1 MNPFVD
7 IDRKS
12 MIVYNDTE
20 QFFRYCIRKE
30 TMSNKILSEEISD
43 KYSLRGRVFHKIR
56 DDILSGKYKE
66 HDELREAA
74 IGEELGVSR
83 TPVREAF
90 RQLELEGL
98 IHIIPNKGAYVTGIT
113 SKDVRDIYMI
123 RAELESLCARWAT
136 RNITTELM
144 EEMEENVYLSEFHE
158 AKGHTEQIASLDNRF
173 HEILYEACGSKML
186 EHTLRDFHQYVYRIR
201 KQTLAQ
207 GARGSASNDEHRQIM
222 EAIKAK
228 DEDKAADVARIHM
241 LNAYDNIC
249 KKGLLD

>member
-1 MNPFVD
+1 
-7 IDRKS
+7 
-12 MIVYNDTE
+12 
-20 QFFRYCIRKE
+20 
-30 TMSNKILSEEISD
+30 MSDKILSDEISD

-56 DDILSGKYKE
+56 DDILNGKYKE

-98 IHIIPNKGAYVTGIT
+98 IHIVPNKGAYVTGIT

-123 RAELESLCARWAT
+123 RAQLEGLCAKWAT
-136 RNITTELM
+136 EHISESQM
-144 EEMEENVYLSEFHE
+144 QEMEENVYLAEFHA

-173 HEILYEACGSKML
+173 HEIMYEACASKML
-186 EHTLRDFHQYVYRIR
+186 EHSLKDFHQYVYRIR

-207 GARGSASNDEHRQIM
+207 GARSSASNDEHRKIM
-222 EAIKAK
+222 EAIKEKDGERACELAK
-228 DEDKAADVARIHM
+228 IHM

>member
-1 MNPFVD
+1 MSD
-7 IDRKS
+7 K
-12 MIVYNDTE
+12 
-20 QFFRYCIRKE
+20 FF
-30 TMSNKILSEEISD
+30 SDEISD

-56 DDILSGKYKE
+56 DDILNGKYKE

-98 IHIIPNKGAYVTGIT
+98 IHIVPNKGAYVTGIT

-123 RAELESLCARWAT
+123 RAQLEGLCAKWAT
-136 RNITTELM
+136 ERISDAQM
-144 EEMEENVYLSEFHE
+144 QEMEENVYLAEFHA

-173 HEILYEACGSKML
+173 HEIMYEACASKML
-186 EHTLRDFHQYVYRIR
+186 EHSLKDFHQYVYRIR

-207 GARGSASNDEHRQIM
+207 GARSSASNDEHRKIM
-222 EAIKAK
+222 EAIKEKDGERACELAK
-228 DEDKAADVARIHM
+228 IHM

>member
-1 MNPFVD
+1 MSDN
-7 IDRKS
+7 
-12 MIVYNDTE
+12 
-20 QFFRYCIRKE
+20 FF
-30 TMSNKILSEEISD
+30 SDEISD

-56 DDILSGKYKE
+56 DDILNGKYKE
-66 HDELREAA
+66 HDELREAT
-74 IGEELGVSR
+74 IGEDLGVSR

-98 IHIIPNKGAYVTGIT
+98 IHIVPNKGAYVTGIT

-123 RAELESLCARWAT
+123 RAQLEGLCAKWAT
-136 RNITTELM
+136 EHISEAQM
-144 EEMEENVYLSEFHE
+144 QEMEENVYLAEFHA

-173 HEILYEACGSKML
+173 HEIMYEACASKML
-186 EHTLRDFHQYVYRIR
+186 EHSLKDFHQYVYRIR

-207 GARGSASNDEHRQIM
+207 GARSSASNDEHRKIM
-222 EAIKAK
+222 EAIKEKDGERACELAK
-228 DEDKAADVARIHM
+228 IHM

>member
-1 MNPFVD
+1 MSD
-7 IDRKS
+7 K
-12 MIVYNDTE
+12 
-20 QFFRYCIRKE
+20 FF
-30 TMSNKILSEEISD
+30 SDEISD

-56 DDILSGKYKE
+56 DDILNGKYKE

-98 IHIIPNKGAYVTGIT
+98 IHIVPNKGAYVTGIT

-123 RAELESLCARWAT
+123 RAQLEGLCAKWAT
-136 RNITTELM
+136 EHISDAQM
-144 EEMEENVYLSEFHE
+144 QEMEENVYLAEFHA

-173 HEILYEACGSKML
+173 HEIMYEACASKML
-186 EHTLRDFHQYVYRIR
+186 EHSLKDFHQYVYRIR

-207 GARGSASNDEHRQIM
+207 GARSSASNDEHRKIM
-222 EAIKAK
+222 EAIKEKDGERACELAK
-228 DEDKAADVARIHM
+228 IHM

>member
-1 MNPFVD
+1 MSD
-7 IDRKS
+7 K
-12 MIVYNDTE
+12 
-20 QFFRYCIRKE
+20 FF
-30 TMSNKILSEEISD
+30 SDEISD

-56 DDILSGKYKE
+56 DDILNGKYKE

-98 IHIIPNKGAYVTGIT
+98 IHIVPNKGAYVTGIT

-123 RAELESLCARWAT
+123 RAQLEGLCAKWAT
-136 RNITTELM
+136 EHISEAQM
-144 EEMEENVYLSEFHE
+144 QEMEENVYLAEFHA

-173 HEILYEACGSKML
+173 HEIMYEACASKML
-186 EHTLRDFHQYVYRIR
+186 EHSLKDFHQYVYRIR

-207 GARGSASNDEHRQIM
+207 GARSSASNDEHRKIM
-222 EAIKAK
+222 EAIKEKDGERACELAK
-228 DEDKAADVARIHM
+228 IHM

>member
-1 MNPFVD
+1 
-7 IDRKS
+7 
-12 MIVYNDTE
+12 
-20 QFFRYCIRKE
+20 
-30 TMSNKILSEEISD
+30 MSDKIFSDEISD

-56 DDILSGKYKE
+56 DDILNGNYKE

-98 IHIIPNKGAYVTGIT
+98 IHIVPNKGAYVTGIT

-123 RAELESLCARWAT
+123 RAQLEGLCAKWAT
-136 RNITTELM
+136 EHISEAQM
-144 EEMEENVYLSEFHE
+144 QEMEENVYLAEFH
-158 AKGHTEQIASLDNRF
+158 ASKGHTEQIASLDNRF
-173 HEILYEACGSKML
+173 HEIMYEACASKML
-186 EHTLRDFHQYVYRIR
+186 EHSLKDFHQYVYRIR

-207 GARGSASNDEHRQIM
+207 GARSSASNDEHRKIM
-222 EAIKAK
+222 EAIKEKDGERACELAK
-228 DEDKAADVARIHM
+228 IHM